1 MIPSPGNLKINK
13 LTILMR
19 KIYRLLYIL
28 ILTLALWSAPVFAD
42 TTSTP
47 VIVDESASST
57 PTTDPTPTP
66 SSTIIVRYQDRI
78 ISNSQI
84 SLTSTIYHDQI
95 NNLDY
100 SLATPTVFSSLVLTD
115 QQTDAFTIS
124 DAQYNQGFDSFYLAC
139 LALPSASSTENACYN
154 WNYTVNNSY
163 PTVGMDKYLL
173 TGGET
178 VYIYFSNPWQITAST
193 STFPTGTT
201 TTLQTWRYQVE
212 NLIEP
217 WTVDGNNL
225 VSISIPNPNT
235 TGRWD
240 QTIPVTTTQT
250 NASGTVDYIFNTTGT
265 YYAQITS
272 LDYSKWSSPITLFVQ
287 ENISATSTAEQ
298 PTTGEG
304 SGPAA
309 PSISSNDIATAV
321 QKILNFLKSKQSEN
335 GSIFDLATS
344 DWSAMSFGAHGV
356 YTQDIRTSTLSLYDY
371 LNSSLVGSGTD
382 TLNTCTEYPRH
393 ILGLLSGGFSKTNT
407 QIIDLKNKITTE
419 CLTDSLVGQPGI
431 NDDIFIVLALLATD
445 ENPSSQIITTA
456 INAIIA
462 DQQTDGSF
470 TWNGYSGQDVTGAAI
485 NALKYASTFGI
496 SVNNTTFEKAKNY
509 LHTTQLTDGGWTG
522 YGAVSDALTTSWAM
536 YGLNALNEGQAQWT
550 NAQGNNPWTVLTNQ
564 LNTNG
569 YYETPWSEDHI
580 DWFGT
585 KHAVPALLGKSWPI
599 ILGPTA
605 TPSSGG
611 TGGGS
616 VTSEA
621 STSSP
626 VVSIITTTTI
636 ATTTP
641 EIATTTIQLIST
653 EDTENFGQILGVKI
667 EAEKPMVMAT
677 TISPKNVK
685 IVPSVKNSNDNTT
698 TPPTDNNG
706 QYTETVSNESAQ
718 LPPTRNWAKIILLLS
733 LAGITIIG
741 IFVGAKQFKK

>member
-1 MIPSPGNLKINK
+1 
-13 LTILMR
+13 MR
-19 KIYRLLYIL
+19 KIYTLLYIFM
-28 ILTLALWSAPVFAD
+28 LAFAFWSTPVFAD
-42 TTSTP
+42 TTTP
-47 VIVDESASST
+47 IFIDETVSST
-57 PTTDPTPTP
+57 PATDPVPTP

-84 SLTSTIYHDQI
+84 LLTSTIYHDQI

-100 SLATPTVFSSLVLTD
+100 SLATPTVFSSLVLAD

-139 LALPSASSTENACYN
+139 LGLSTASSTENACYN
-154 WNYTVNNSY
+154 WNYIVSNNY

-173 TGGET
+173 TGNET

-201 TTLQTWRYQVE
+201 TTLQTWRYQFD

-217 WTVDGNNL
+217 WTLDANNL
-225 VSISIPNPNT
+225 VSISIPNPNP
-235 TGRWD
+235 TGWWD

-272 LDYSKWSSPITLFVQ
+272 LDFSKWSNPITLLVQ
-287 ENISATSTAEQ
+287 ENISTTPTTEQ
-298 PTTGEG
+298 PPTGGGSG

-309 PSISSNDIATAV
+309 PSVSSNDIANAV

-335 GSIFDLATS
+335 GSILDLATS
-344 DWSAMSFGAHGV
+344 DWSAMSFGAHGA
-356 YTQDIRTSTLSLYDY
+356 YTQDIKTSTLSLYDY
-371 LNSSLVGSGTD
+371 LNTSLITPGTD
-382 TLNTCTEYPRH
+382 TLNKCTEYPRH

-419 CLTDSLVGQPGI
+419 CLNGSLVGQPGI

-445 ENPSSQIITTA
+445 ENPASQIISTA
-456 INAIIA
+456 VSTIIT

-470 TWNGYSGQDVTGAAI
+470 TWNGYPGQDVTGAAI

-496 SVNNTTFEKAKNY
+496 SINNTAFEKAKNY
-509 LHTTQLTDGGWTG
+509 LHTTQLPDGGWTG
-522 YGAVSDALTTSWAM
+522 YGTVSDALTTSWAM
-536 YGLNALNEGQAQWT
+536 YGLNALGEGQAQWT
-550 NAQGNNPWTVLTNQ
+550 NTQGNNPWTVLTTQ

-569 YYETPWSEDHI
+569 HYETPWSEDHI

-599 ILGPTA
+599 VLGPAT

-611 TGGGS
+611 TGGGGGAS
-616 VTSEA
+616 TATEV

-626 VVSIITTTTI
+626 IVSIITTTTV
-636 ATTTP
+636 ATSTP
-641 EIATTTIQLIST
+641 EVTTTIQLIST
-653 EDTENFGQILGVKI
+653 EDTENFGEILGIKVK
-667 EAEKPMVMAT
+667 AEKPTAIAAT
-677 TISPKNVK
+677 LSPKNTK
-685 IVPSVKNSNDNTT
+685 TLLTTENSSDSTT
-698 TPPTDNNG
+698 TKPINNNK
-706 QYTETVSNESAQ
+706 QPTETATDQNAQ
-718 LPPTRNWAKIILLLS
+718 LSPTRNWAKIILILS
-733 LAGITIIG
+733 LVGIAIIG
-741 IFVGAKQFKK
+741 IFIGAKQFKK